1 MVSLEERVS
10 RIEAVIP
17 HLATKEDI
25 ARLQGSFEENMAKM
39 QGVFKEDIARLQ
51 GSFQEEIARL
61 QGSFTTMNRMLAI
74 GAPLLVGAMIA
85 AIKFL

>member
-51 GSFQEEIARL
+51 GSF
-61 QGSFTTMNRMLAI
+61 TTMNRMLAI

>member
-1 MVSLEERVS
+1 MATLEERVS
-10 RIEAVIP
+10 RLEAVIETAVP
-17 HLATKEDI
+17 HLVTKED
-25 ARLQGSFEENMAKM
+25 
-39 QGVFKEDIARLQ
+39 
-51 GSFQEEIARL
+51 IARL